1 MADTNTPYTEP
12 QTLSCIDDKGW
23 HHFYIHF
30 TYIVDSVTWEV
41 KVPCG
46 DINLIENYNKRRE
59 KAREFRRIISA
70 KLKKGWHPYNQK
82 KTTKKNSTDI

>member
-1 MADTNTPYTEP
+1 MTDSNIPYSEP
-12 QTLSCIDDKGW
+12 QTLSSIDNNNW
-23 HHFYIHF
+23 HHFYIYF
-30 TYIVDSVTWEV
+30 TYIVDDLTWEV

-59 KAREFRRIISA
+59 KARALRRTISA

-82 KTTKKNSTDI
+82 NKTRKNITDI